1 MTTMTTLADVRS
13 TTRAVCGM
21 LGRGYPPEEVDAMLD
36 LAGRMVLEGSLASK
50 EEVAQARAEMH
61 EKFSELRVEW
71 LSRQHPVPIHQNP
84 PDDRRDLLCC
94 GRSAYCR
101 SADPSIALHSTA
113 LY

>member
-13 TTRAVCGM
+13 TL

-61 EKFSELRVEW
+61 EKF
-71 LSRQHPVPIHQNP
+71 
-84 PDDRRDLLCC
+84 RR
-94 GRSAYCR
+94 
-101 SADPSIALHSTA
+101 TA
-113 LY
+113 G